1 MMEKLTEKIS
11 LRQHI
16 KNIKTPYKI
25 INEIDK
31 NYFKISMITH
41 IANVAAAY
49 IALWLSSY
57 VLDGLAQKKG
67 ARELSEVTVITL
79 VIIFLIRFVAS
90 TAWNYAEARRDRI
103 YNIYSSNIEMKIL
116 DMDYSEIDSPK
127 VKGLRDKIDKDTNW
141 GWGINTPVFITNS
154 ILFDIVNIVASIVL
168 AYPIVKIVSHTGRY
182 SVLFSFIMIILIAI
196 VTDKLR
202 LHYNKML
209 KEYQFFEV
217 DEKDREEMVNFTY
230 DFIYGREYTY
240 ANTKDIKIYN
250 GYDLLKR
257 YTIEPFFSK
266 KHRELDNKGVFSMGM
281 EAAMGDVT
289 MGVVE
294 AGAYLV
300 VILAALSGKIS
311 AGNVVVFVGSLQK
324 LLTGVTHICT
334 ALVALAFEA
343 KKQIS
348 TLELI
353 GLKDEMYKGK
363 LPVEKRS
370 DNEYKIE
377 FKNVYFKYPGSDE
390 YALKNF
396 SMELNIGEKLA
407 IVGMNGSGKTTM
419 IKLLCRLY
427 DVEKGE
433 ILLNGVDI
441 RKFDQREYRRL
452 FSVVFQDFNILP
464 FTLKQNVAADMEGD
478 NEKIEDCLEKAGLKT
493 RLDKLDN
500 GLDTYIGKSYD
511 ESGVEFSGGEMQKI
525 AIARA
530 IYKEAPFVLL
540 DEPTAALDPI
550 AEYEIYS
557 NFDRMVKD
565 KTAIY
570 ISHRLSSCR
579 FCKNIAVFDE
589 GEIVQFGTHEE
600 LLNDTDGK
608 YYEFWNAQAQYYI

>member
-1 MMEKLTEKIS
+1 MEKLTEKIS

-16 KNIKTPYKI
+16 KNIKNLYKI

-79 VIIFLIRFVAS
+79 AIIFLIRFVAS
-90 TAWNYAEARRDRI
+90 TVWNYAEARRDRI

-168 AYPIVKIVSHTGRY
+168 AYPIVKIVSHTGGY
-182 SVLFSFIMIILIAI
+182 SVLFSFVMIILIAI
-196 VTDKLR
+196 VTDKHR

-217 DEKDREEMVNFTY
+217 DEKDREEMVNFAY

-294 AGAYLV
+294 AVAYLV

>member
-1 MMEKLTEKIS
+1 MEKLTEKIS

-16 KNIKTPYKI
+16 KNIKNLYKI

-41 IANVAAAY
+41 IANVAAVY

-90 TAWNYAEARRDRI
+90 TVWNYAEARRDRI

-154 ILFDIVNIVASIVL
+154 ILFDIVNIFASIVL

-182 SVLFSFIMIILIAI
+182 SVLFSFVMIILIAI

-217 DEKDREEMVNFTY
+217 DEKDREEMVNFAY

-281 EAAMGDVT
+281 EAAMGDFT

>member
-1 MMEKLTEKIS
+1 MEKLTEKIS

-16 KNIKTPYKI
+16 KNIKNLYKI

-90 TAWNYAEARRDRI
+90 TVWNYAEARRDRI

-182 SVLFSFIMIILIAI
+182 SVLFSFVMIILIAI

-217 DEKDREEMVNFTY
+217 DEKDREEMVNFAY

-250 GYDLLKR
+250 GYDLLK
-257 YTIEPFFSK
+257 
-266 KHRELDNKGVFSMGM
+266 HRELDNKGVFSMGM
-281 EAAMGDVT
+281 EAAMGDFT

>member
-1 MMEKLTEKIS
+1 MEKLTEKIS

-16 KNIKTPYKI
+16 KNIKNLYKT

-79 VIIFLIRFVAS
+79 AIIFLIRFVAS
-90 TAWNYAEARRDRI
+90 TVWNYAEARRDRI

-168 AYPIVKIVSHTGRY
+168 AYPIVKIVSHTGGY
-182 SVLFSFIMIILIAI
+182 SVLFSFVMIILIAI
-196 VTDKLR
+196 VTDKHR

-217 DEKDREEMVNFTY
+217 DEKDREEMVNFAY

-589 GEIVQFGTHEE
+589 VRLCSLEHMKNF
-600 LLNDTDGK
+600 
-608 YYEFWNAQAQYYI
+608 